1 MKIKE
6 SVVRKGRKG
15 KIKVSVFRDEKGRF
29 LSKARVEEIR
39 EAARVEKEQRIKTA
53 FEKSKNVLADAPG
66 QIFERPTK
74 QGMRFVD
81 ERGRFVSKNFWPEEY
96 LPAPSMV
103 VPYWETASALKQ
115 SPEQF
120 VEITLK
126 NQAGQIVYK
135 EKLQRNEALRYVQE
149 LIRKQNSEKGGDG
162 HYYMSHFYVDLKN
175 EKVLKLELIDYDK
188 ETFADKFGDTFI

>member
-29 LSKARVEEIR
+29 LSKAKVEEIR
-39 EAARVEKEQRIKTA
+39 EAAKVEKEQRIKTA
-53 FEKSKNVLADAPG
+53 FDKSKTVLAEAPG

-96 LPAPSMV
+96 LPAPSMI
-103 VPYWETASALKQ
+103 VPYWETASTIKD
-115 SPEQF
+115 SIEKF

-126 NQAGQIVYK
+126 NQAGQIIYK
-135 EKLQRNEALRYVQE
+135 EKLPRNEALKYAQE
-149 LIRKQNSEKGGDG
+149 LTRKQNSQKGGDG
-162 HYYMSHFYVDLKN
+162 HYYMAHFYVDLKN
-175 EKVLKLELIDYDK
+175 EKVLRLELIDYDK
-188 ETFADKFGDTFI
+188 ATHKEKFGDIFI